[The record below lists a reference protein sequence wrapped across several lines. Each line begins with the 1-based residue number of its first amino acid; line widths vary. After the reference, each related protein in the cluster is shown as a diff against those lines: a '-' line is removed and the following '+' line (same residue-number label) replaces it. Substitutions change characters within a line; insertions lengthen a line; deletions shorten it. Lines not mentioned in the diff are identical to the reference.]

1 MIHQY
6 NNKFLFISKAKWTVF
21 VQSVDYIRIEKAKE
35 ATMNVKDRQI
45 ILHYLKNMINSEY
58 EPEDM
63 DFFIRKIS
71 QYSPDLFGFSLR
83 DILNCG
89 NKSVSDDDKTDFVM
103 NLLDGRL
110 WRNDLLSE
118 EALYNR
124 ISKIFNARKADYK
137 IDITKSDFDKNFT
150 MICDTFDL
158 PDNCRRLLQFLVC
171 MKNNMILRRLLGCY
185 NDDIDRDY
193 IFNENNSDFIAV
205 VCKTPAQE
213 IREAF
218 AQNSP
223 LFESGILKNRYGDN
237 EFNKNFLSLLSMN
250 FHSCKEV
257 RDVLVGS
264 PLTTTLKRENFDY
277 IADDFD
283 KVSEILTNGIKNKG
297 INILLYGNPG
307 TGKTEIAKTICNRA
321 GLSLYTTSE
330 KQQDKDCR
338 LSNLAQMQTVLKNEE
353 NSVILFDEAED
364 VFSLFPFS
372 RHSPSKLYINRV
384 LENNKRPVIWI
395 TNNLEDMDRAYVRR
409 FSVALEVS
417 NPDERAKINAW
428 KRIFEKYELE
438 ISDEDIKGLINKYR
452 VPISMIETAVK
463 NAKIVNNI
471 NFVDYTLEHLTMAMT
486 GKVKRKKKS
495 NGVKFNTKLLNTDID
510 LEKLANQIN
519 NKKLNNFSLCLY
531 GAPGTG
537 KTAFCEHL
545 ADLLG
550 LNIIKKRA
558 SDINSKWVGETEQNI
573 AKAFQE
579 AHAQKAMLVF
589 DEADSF
595 LMDRTYAGHSW
606 EVSSVN
612 EMLTQ
617 MESAEYPF
625 VCTTNL
631 MDNIDKAALR
641 RFSFKVK
648 YDFLKPDQVI
658 TAFKDFFKQD
668 VSKEEIVDLVNLAP
682 GDFVVVKNQADLLDI
697 TDKSELLSRLRQE
710 QQVKNCREHKVKIG
724 FHF

>member
-1 MIHQY
+1 M
-6 NNKFLFISKAKWTVF
+6 A
-21 VQSVDYIRIEKAKE
+21 R
-35 ATMNVKDRQI
+35 
-45 ILHYLKNMINSEY
+45 SEY
-58 EPEDM
+58 EPEDT
-63 DFFIRKIS
+63 DFFIRRLSK
-71 QYSPDLFGFSLR
+71 YSLDLFGFYLQ
-83 DILNCG
+83 DVLNSSE
-89 NKSVSDDDKTDFVM
+89 KLASDDNKRDFIM
-103 NLLDGRL
+103 NLLDGKL
-110 WRNDLLSE
+110 WRNVLLPE
-118 EALYNR
+118 DNLHQR
-124 ISKIFNARKADYK
+124 VSKIFNARKDDYK
-137 IDITKSDFDKNFT
+137 VDITSPDFDKNFT

-158 PDNCRRLLQFLVC
+158 PDNCRQLLQFLVC
-171 MKNNMILRRLLGCY
+171 MKNNMMLRRLLGCY

-193 IFNENNSDFIAV
+193 FSNENNSDFIAT
-205 VCKTPAQE
+205 VCNTPTQK

-218 AQNSP
+218 AQNGP
-223 LFESGILKNRYGDN
+223 LFESGILKNRYGGN
-237 EFNKNFLSLLSMN
+237 EFNKTFLDLLTMD
-250 FHSCKEV
+250 FKSCKEV

-264 PLTTTLKRENFDY
+264 PLSTTLKRENFDY
-277 IADDFD
+277 MLDDFD
-283 KVSEILTNGIKNKG
+283 KVSEILTNGINTNSTG
-297 INILLYGNPG
+297 INILLYGLPG
-307 TGKTEIAKTICNRA
+307 TGKTEIAKTICNSA
-321 GLSLYTTSE
+321 GLNLYTTSE
-330 KQQDKDCR
+330 KQQDKDAR
-338 LSNLAQMQTVLKNEE
+338 LSNLAQLQTVLKNEE
-353 NSVILFDEAED
+353 KSVILFDEAED
-364 VFSLFPFS
+364 VFSLYPFS
-372 RHSPSKLYINRV
+372 RHSPSKLYINRI

-395 TNNLEDMDRAYVRR
+395 TNNLEDMDKAYVRR

-428 KRIFEKYELE
+428 KRVFQKYDME
-438 ISDEDIKGLINKYR
+438 ISDEDIKTLVNKYQ

-537 KTAFCEHL
+537 KTVFCEYL
-545 ADLLG
+545 ADMLG

-595 LMDRTYAGHSW
+595 LMDRTHAGHSW

-682 GDFVVVKNQADLLDI
+682 GDFAVVKNQADLLDI
-697 TDKSELLSRLRQE
+697 TDKTELLSRLHQE

>member
-1 MIHQY
+1 M
-6 NNKFLFISKAKWTVF
+6 V
-21 VQSVDYIRIEKAKE
+21 
-35 ATMNVKDRQI
+35 
-45 ILHYLKNMINSEY
+45 NSEY

-63 DFFIRKIS
+63 DFFIRKLS
-71 QYSPDLFGFSLR
+71 KYSLDLFGFCLTE
-83 DILNCG
+83 ILDHST
-89 NKSVSDDDKTDFVM
+89 KPVADKEKEVFIK
-103 NLLDGRL
+103 NLLNGELCRTG
-110 WRNDLLSE
+110 LLTE
-118 EALYNR
+118 DDFYKPILLGFETR
-124 ISKIFNARKADYK
+124 MPDYK
-137 IDITKSDFDKNFT
+137 VDITSPDFDKNFT
-150 MICDTFDL
+150 MICDTFDI
-158 PDNCRRLLQFLVC
+158 PDSCRRLLQFLVC
-171 MKNNMILRRLLGCY
+171 IKKNMMLRRLLGCY

-193 IFNENNSDFIAV
+193 FLNGNNSDFIAT
-205 VCKTPAQE
+205 VCNTPTQK

-218 AQNSP
+218 AQNGP
-223 LFESGILKNRYGDN
+223 LFESGILQNRFVDN
-237 EFNKNFLSLLSMN
+237 EFNKNFLGLLTMD
-250 FHSCKEV
+250 FKSCKEV

-264 PLTTTLKRENFDY
+264 PLSTTLKRENFDY
-277 IADDFD
+277 MLDDFD
-283 KVSEILTNGIKNKG
+283 KVSEILTNGINTNSKG
-297 INILLYGNPG
+297 INILLYGLPG
-307 TGKTEIAKTICNRA
+307 TGKTEIAKTICNRV
-321 GLSLYTTSE
+321 GLNLYTTSE
-330 KQQDKDCR
+330 KQQNKDAR

-353 NSVILFDEAED
+353 KSVILFDEAED
-364 VFSLFPFS
+364 VFSLYPFS
-372 RHSPSKLYINRV
+372 RHSPSKLYINRI

-395 TNNLEDMDRAYVRR
+395 TNNLEDMDKAYVRR

-428 KRIFEKYELE
+428 KRVFQKYDME
-438 ISDEDIKGLINKYR
+438 ISDEDIKTLVNKYQ

-519 NKKLNNFSLCLY
+519 SKKLHNFSLCLY

-537 KTAFCEHL
+537 KTAFCEYL
-545 ADLLG
+545 ADMLG

-595 LMDRTYAGHSW
+595 LMDRTHAGHSW

-682 GDFVVVKNQADLLDI
+682 GDFAVVKNQADLLDI

-710 QQVKNCREHKVKIG
+710 QQVKNCREHKAKIG

>member
-1 MIHQY
+1 M
-6 NNKFLFISKAKWTVF
+6 V
-21 VQSVDYIRIEKAKE
+21 
-35 ATMNVKDRQI
+35 
-45 ILHYLKNMINSEY
+45 NSES

-63 DFFIRKIS
+63 DYFIKKLS
-71 QYSPDLFGFSLR
+71 QYSSDLFGFCLR
-83 DILNCG
+83 DVLNSSE
-89 NKSVSDDDKTDFVM
+89 KLASDDNKAVFVM
-103 NLLDGRL
+103 NLLDGKL
-110 WRNDLLSE
+110 WRNVLSSE
-118 EALYNR
+118 DNLHQR
-124 ISKIFNARKADYK
+124 VSKIFDARKDDYK
-137 IDITKSDFDKNFT
+137 VDITKPDFDKNFT

-171 MKNNMILRRLLGCY
+171 VKNNIMLRRLLWCY
-185 NDDIDRDY
+185 NDDIDRDS
-193 IFNENNSDFIAV
+193 FLNENNSDFIAT
-205 VCKTPAQE
+205 VCKMSEQE

-218 AQNSP
+218 AQNGP

-237 EFNKNFLSLLSMN
+237 EFNKTFLGLLTMN

-283 KVSEILTNGIKNKG
+283 KVSDILTNGINTNSKG
-297 INILLYGNPG
+297 INILLYGLPG

-321 GLSLYTTSE
+321 GLNLYTTSE
-330 KQQDKDCR
+330 KQQEKDGR

-353 NSVILFDEAED
+353 RSVILFDEAED
-364 VFSLFPFS
+364 VFSLYPFS

-409 FSVALEVS
+409 FSVALEVA

-438 ISDEDIKGLINKYR
+438 ISDEYIKGLINKYQ

-495 NGVKFNTKLLNTDID
+495 NGVEFDTKLLNTDID

-545 ADLLG
+545 AKLLG
-550 LNIIKKRA
+550 INIIKKRA
-558 SDINSKWVGETEQNI
+558 SDISSKWVGETEQNI
-573 AKAFQE
+573 AKSFQE

-595 LMDRTYAGHSW
+595 LMDRTHAGHSW

-617 MESAEYPF
+617 MEAAEYPF

-658 TAFKDFFKQD
+658 TAFKDFFNQD
-668 VSKEEIVDLVNLAP
+668 VSKEEVVDLVNLAP
-682 GDFVVVKNQADLLDI
+682 GDFAVVKNQADLLDI

>member
-1 MIHQY
+1 
-6 NNKFLFISKAKWTVF
+6 
-21 VQSVDYIRIEKAKE
+21 
-35 ATMNVKDRQI
+35 MNIKDRQI
-45 ILHYLKNMINSEY
+45 ILCYLRNMVNSEY

-71 QYSPDLFGFSLR
+71 QYSSDLFGFCLR
-83 DILNCG
+83 DVLNG
-89 NKSVSDDDKTDFVM
+89 NDRLISDDDKAVFVT
-103 NLLDGRL
+103 NLLDGKL
-110 WRNDLLSE
+110 WRNVLSPE
-118 EALYNR
+118 DSLHQHV
-124 ISKIFNARKADYK
+124 SKIFDTRKGDYK
-137 IDITKSDFDKNFT
+137 VDITKPDFDKNFT

-171 MKNNMILRRLLGCY
+171 MKNNMMLRRLLGCY

-193 IFNENNSDFIAV
+193 FLNENNSDFIAT
-205 VCKTPAQE
+205 VCKMPAQE

-218 AQNSP
+218 AQNGP
-223 LFESGILKNRYGDN
+223 LFETGILKNRYGDN
-237 EFNKNFLSLLSMN
+237 EFNKTFLGLLTMN
-250 FHSCKEV
+250 FKSCKEV

-264 PLTTTLKRENFDY
+264 PLSTTLKRENFDY
-277 IADDFD
+277 MLDDFD
-283 KVSEILTNGIKNKG
+283 KVSEILTNGINTNSKG
-297 INILLYGNPG
+297 INILLYGLPG

-321 GLSLYTTSE
+321 RLNLYTTSE
-330 KQQDKDCR
+330 KQEEKDGR

-353 NSVILFDEAED
+353 RSVILFDEAED
-364 VFSLFPFS
+364 VFSLYPFS
-372 RHSPSKLYINRV
+372 RHSPSKLYINRI
-384 LENNKRPVIWI
+384 LENNKRPTIWI
-395 TNNLEDMDRAYVRR
+395 TNNLEDMDKAYVRR
-409 FSVALEVS
+409 FSIALEIS

-438 ISDEDIKGLINKYR
+438 ISDENIKGLVNKYQ

-550 LNIIKKRA
+550 LSIIKKRA

-595 LMDRTYAGHSW
+595 LMDRTHAGHSW

-617 MESAEYPF
+617 METAEYPF

-668 VSKEEIVDLVNLAP
+668 VSKDEIVDLVNLAP

-710 QQVKNCREHKVKIG
+710 QQVKNFREHKVKIG
-724 FHF
+724 FRF

>member
-1 MIHQY
+1 M
-6 NNKFLFISKAKWTVF
+6 SKVL
-21 VQSVDYIRIEKAKE
+21 IILGLKE
-35 ATMNVKDRQI
+35 QKRQHMNIKDRQI
-45 ILHYLKNMINSEY
+45 ILRYLRNMVNSES

-63 DFFIRKIS
+63 DYFIKKLS
-71 QYSPDLFGFSLR
+71 QYSSDLFGFCLR
-83 DILNCG
+83 DVLNSSE
-89 NKSVSDDDKTDFVM
+89 KLASDDNKAVFVM
-103 NLLDGRL
+103 NLLDGKL
-110 WRNDLLSE
+110 WRNVLSSE
-118 EALYNR
+118 DNLHQR
-124 ISKIFNARKADYK
+124 VSKIFDARKDDYK
-137 IDITKSDFDKNFT
+137 VDITKPDFDKNFT

-171 MKNNMILRRLLGCY
+171 VKNNIMLRRLLWCY
-185 NDDIDRDY
+185 NDDIDRDS
-193 IFNENNSDFIAV
+193 FLNENNSDFIAT
-205 VCKTPAQE
+205 VCKMSEQE

-218 AQNSP
+218 AQNGP

-237 EFNKNFLSLLSMN
+237 EFNKTFLGLLTMN

-283 KVSEILTNGIKNKG
+283 KVSDILINGINTNSKG
-297 INILLYGNPG
+297 INILLYGLPG
-307 TGKTEIAKTICNRA
+307 TGKTEIAKTICNRV
-321 GLSLYTTSE
+321 GLNLYTTSE
-330 KQQDKDCR
+330 KQQDKDGR
-338 LSNLAQMQTVLKNEE
+338 LSNMAQMQTVLKNEE
-353 NSVILFDEAED
+353 KSVILFDEAED

-395 TNNLEDMDRAYVRR
+395 TNNLEDMDKAYVRR

-438 ISDEDIKGLINKYR
+438 IADEDIKTLVNKYQ

-471 NFVDYTLEHLTMAMT
+471 DFVGYTLDHLTQAMT
-486 GKVKRKKKS
+486 GKPARNKKP
-495 NGVKFNTKLLNTDID
+495 NGVKFDAKLLNTDID
-510 LEKLANQIN
+510 LEKLANQIS
-519 NKKLNNFSLCLY
+519 NKKLTNFSLCLY

-545 ADLLG
+545 AKLLG
-550 LNIIKKRA
+550 INIIKKRA

-595 LMDRTYAGHSW
+595 LMDRTRAGHSW
-606 EVSSVN
+606 EISGVN

-617 MESAEYPF
+617 MEAAEYPF

-631 MDNIDKAALR
+631 MDAVDKAALR

-648 YDFLKPDQVI
+648 YDFLTQEQVI
-658 TAFKDFFKQD
+658 KAFKTFFKQT
-668 VSKEEIVDLVNLAP
+668 VSKDEVMNLVNLAP
-682 GDFVVVKNQADLLDI
+682 GDFVVVKKQADLLDI
-697 TDKSELLSRLRQE
+697 TDKSELLSRLHQE
-710 QQVKNCREHKVKIG
+710 QQVKNCREHKTKIG

>member
-1 MIHQY
+1 
-6 NNKFLFISKAKWTVF
+6 
-21 VQSVDYIRIEKAKE
+21 
-35 ATMNVKDRQI
+35 MNIKDRQI
-45 ILHYLKNMINSEY
+45 ILRYLRNMVNSEY

-63 DFFIRKIS
+63 DLFIHRVS
-71 QYSPDLFGFSLR
+71 QYSSDLFGFCLR
-83 DILNCG
+83 DVLNG
-89 NKSVSDDDKTDFVM
+89 NDRLASDDNKAVFVT
-103 NLLDGRL
+103 NLLDGKL
-110 WRNDLLSE
+110 WRNVLSPE
-118 EALYNR
+118 DSLHQHV
-124 ISKIFNARKADYK
+124 SKIFDARKDDYK
-137 IDITKSDFDKNFT
+137 VDITKPDFDKNST

-171 MKNNMILRRLLGCY
+171 MKNNMMLRRLLGCY

-193 IFNENNSDFIAV
+193 FLNENNSDFIAT
-205 VCKTPAQE
+205 VCRMPAQE

-218 AQNSP
+218 AQNGP

-237 EFNKNFLSLLSMN
+237 EFNKTFLGLLTMN
-250 FHSCKEV
+250 FKSCKEV

-264 PLTTTLKRENFDY
+264 PLSTTLKRENFDY
-277 IADDFD
+277 MLDDFD
-283 KVSEILTNGIKNKG
+283 KVSEILTNGINTNSKG
-297 INILLYGNPG
+297 INILLYGLPG

-321 GLSLYTTSE
+321 GLNLYTTSE
-330 KQQDKDCR
+330 KQEEKDGR

-353 NSVILFDEAED
+353 KSVILFDEAED
-364 VFSLFPFS
+364 VFSLYPFS
-372 RHSPSKLYINRV
+372 RHSPSKLYINRI

-395 TNNLEDMDRAYVRR
+395 TNNLEDMDKAYVRR

-438 ISDEDIKGLINKYR
+438 ISDEYIKGLINKYQ

-595 LMDRTYAGHSW
+595 LMDRTHAGHSW

-668 VSKEEIVDLVNLAP
+668 VTRDEIVDLVNLAP

-724 FHF
+724 FYF

>member
-1 MIHQY
+1 
-6 NNKFLFISKAKWTVF
+6 
-21 VQSVDYIRIEKAKE
+21 
-35 ATMNVKDRQI
+35 MNVKDRQM

-63 DFFIRKIS
+63 HFFIVKIS

-89 NKSVSDDDKTDFVM
+89 DKSISEDDKTDFVV

-118 EALYNR
+118 DALYNR

-158 PDNCRRLLQFLVC
+158 PNNCRRLLQFLIC
-171 MKNNMILRRLLGCY
+171 MKNNVMLRRLLGCY

-193 IFNENNSDFIAV
+193 IFNENNSDFIAT
-205 VCKTPAQE
+205 VCKMPAQE

-218 AQNSP
+218 AQNGP

-237 EFNKNFLSLLSMN
+237 EFNKTFLGLLTMN
-250 FHSCKEV
+250 FKSCKEV

-264 PLTTTLKRENFDY
+264 PLSTTLKRENFDY
-277 IADDFD
+277 MLDDFD
-283 KVSEILTNGIKNKG
+283 KVSEILTNGINTNSKG
-297 INILLYGNPG
+297 INILLYGLPG

-330 KQQDKDCR
+330 KQEEKDGR

-395 TNNLEDMDRAYVRR
+395 TNNLEDMDKAYVRR

-417 NPDERAKINAW
+417 NPDEHAKINAW
-428 KRIFEKYELE
+428 KRVFQKYDME
-438 ISDEDIKGLINKYR
+438 ISYEDIKTLVNKYQ

-595 LMDRTYAGHSW
+595 LMDRTHAGHSW

-682 GDFVVVKNQADLLDI
+682 GDFAVVKNQADLLDI
-697 TDKSELLSRLRQE
+697 TDKSELLSRLHQE
-710 QQVKNCREHKVKIG
+710 QQVKNCREHKTKIG

>member
-1 MIHQY
+1 MISNICLKVK
-6 NNKFLFISKAKWTVF
+6 NNGPILSKRLIILNVN
-21 VQSVDYIRIEKAKE
+21 QAKE
-35 ATMNVKDRQI
+35 AIMNIKDRQI
-45 ILHYLKNMINSEY
+45 ILCYLRNMVNSEY

-71 QYSPDLFGFSLR
+71 QYSSDLFGFCLR
-83 DILNCG
+83 DVLNG
-89 NKSVSDDDKTDFVM
+89 NDRLISDDDKAVFVT
-103 NLLDGRL
+103 NLLDGKL
-110 WRNDLLSE
+110 WRNVLSPE
-118 EALYNR
+118 DSLHQHV
-124 ISKIFNARKADYK
+124 SKIFDTRKGDYK
-137 IDITKSDFDKNFT
+137 VDITKPDFDKNFT

-171 MKNNMILRRLLGCY
+171 MKNNMMLRRLLGCY

-193 IFNENNSDFIAV
+193 FLNENNSDFIAT
-205 VCKTPAQE
+205 VCKMPAQE

-218 AQNSP
+218 AQNGP
-223 LFESGILKNRYGDN
+223 LFETGILKNRYGDN
-237 EFNKNFLSLLSMN
+237 EFNKTFLGLLTMN
-250 FHSCKEV
+250 FKSCKEV

-264 PLTTTLKRENFDY
+264 PLSTTLKRENFDY
-277 IADDFD
+277 MLDDFD
-283 KVSEILTNGIKNKG
+283 KVSEILTNGINTNSKG
-297 INILLYGNPG
+297 INILLYGLPG

-321 GLSLYTTSE
+321 RLNLYTTSE
-330 KQQDKDCR
+330 KQEEKDGR

-353 NSVILFDEAED
+353 RSVILFDEAED
-364 VFSLFPFS
+364 VFSLYPFS
-372 RHSPSKLYINRV
+372 RHSPSKLYINRI
-384 LENNKRPVIWI
+384 LENNKRPTIWI
-395 TNNLEDMDRAYVRR
+395 TNNLEDMDKAYVRR
-409 FSVALEVS
+409 FSIALEIS

-438 ISDEDIKGLINKYR
+438 ISDENIKGLVNKYQ

-550 LNIIKKRA
+550 LSIIKKRA

-595 LMDRTYAGHSW
+595 LMDRTHAGHSW

-617 MESAEYPF
+617 METAEYPF

-668 VSKEEIVDLVNLAP
+668 VSKDEIVDLVNLAP

-710 QQVKNCREHKVKIG
+710 QQVKNFREHKVKIG
-724 FHF
+724 FRF

>member
-1 MIHQY
+1 MH
-6 NNKFLFISKAKWTVF
+6 
-21 VQSVDYIRIEKAKE
+21 
-35 ATMNVKDRQI
+35 
-45 ILHYLKNMINSEY
+45 
-58 EPEDM
+58 
-63 DFFIRKIS
+63 FFIVKIS

-89 NKSVSDDDKTDFVM
+89 DKSISEDDKTDFVV

-118 EALYNR
+118 DALYNR

-158 PDNCRRLLQFLVC
+158 PNNCRRLLQFLIC
-171 MKNNMILRRLLGCY
+171 MKNNVMLRRLLGCY

-193 IFNENNSDFIAV
+193 IFNENNSDFIAT
-205 VCKTPAQE
+205 VCKMPAQE

-218 AQNSP
+218 AQNGP

-237 EFNKNFLSLLSMN
+237 EFNKTFLGLLTMN
-250 FHSCKEV
+250 FKSCKEV

-330 KQQDKDCR
+330 KQEEKDGR

-384 LENNKRPVIWI
+384 LENN
-395 TNNLEDMDRAYVRR
+395 NLEDMDKAYVRR

-417 NPDERAKINAW
+417 NPDEHAKINAW
-428 KRIFEKYELE
+428 KRVFQKYDME
-438 ISDEDIKGLINKYR
+438 ISYEDIKTLVNKYQ

-595 LMDRTYAGHSW
+595 LMDRTHAGHSW

-682 GDFVVVKNQADLLDI
+682 GDFAVVKNQADLLDI
-697 TDKSELLSRLRQE
+697 TDKSELLSRLHQE
-710 QQVKNCREHKVKIG
+710 QQVKNCREHKTKIG

>member
-1 MIHQY
+1 
-6 NNKFLFISKAKWTVF
+6 
-21 VQSVDYIRIEKAKE
+21 
-35 ATMNVKDRQI
+35 MNIKDRQI
-45 ILHYLKNMINSEY
+45 ILRYLRNMVNSES

-63 DFFIRKIS
+63 DYFIKKLS
-71 QYSPDLFGFSLR
+71 QYSSDLFGFCLR
-83 DILNCG
+83 DVLNSSE
-89 NKSVSDDDKTDFVM
+89 KLASDDNKAVFVM
-103 NLLDGRL
+103 NLLDGKL
-110 WRNDLLSE
+110 WRNVLSSE
-118 EALYNR
+118 DNLHQR
-124 ISKIFNARKADYK
+124 VSKIFDARKDDYK
-137 IDITKSDFDKNFT
+137 VDITKPDFDKNFT

-171 MKNNMILRRLLGCY
+171 VKNNIMLRRLLWCY
-185 NDDIDRDY
+185 NDDIDRDS
-193 IFNENNSDFIAV
+193 FLNENNSDFIAT
-205 VCKTPAQE
+205 VCKMSEQE

-218 AQNSP
+218 AQNGP

-237 EFNKNFLSLLSMN
+237 EFNKTFLGLLTMN

-283 KVSEILTNGIKNKG
+283 KVSDILINGINTNSKG
-297 INILLYGNPG
+297 INILLYGLPG
-307 TGKTEIAKTICNRA
+307 TGKTEIAKTICNRV
-321 GLSLYTTSE
+321 GLNLYTTSE
-330 KQQDKDCR
+330 KQQDKDGR
-338 LSNLAQMQTVLKNEE
+338 LSNMAQMQTVLKNEE
-353 NSVILFDEAED
+353 KSVILFDEAED

-395 TNNLEDMDRAYVRR
+395 TNNLEDMDKAYVRR

-438 ISDEDIKGLINKYR
+438 IADEDIKTLVNKYQ

-471 NFVDYTLEHLTMAMT
+471 DFVGYTLDHLTQAMT
-486 GKVKRKKKS
+486 GKPARNKKP
-495 NGVKFNTKLLNTDID
+495 NGVKFDAKLLNTDID
-510 LEKLANQIN
+510 LEKLANQIS
-519 NKKLNNFSLCLY
+519 NKKLTNFSLCLY

-545 ADLLG
+545 AKLLG
-550 LNIIKKRA
+550 INIIKKRA

-595 LMDRTYAGHSW
+595 LMDRTRAGHSW
-606 EVSSVN
+606 EISGVN

-617 MESAEYPF
+617 MEAAEYPF

-631 MDNIDKAALR
+631 MDAVDKAALR

-648 YDFLKPDQVI
+648 YDFLTQEQVI
-658 TAFKDFFKQD
+658 KAFKTFFKQT
-668 VSKEEIVDLVNLAP
+668 VSKDEVMNLVNLAP
-682 GDFVVVKNQADLLDI
+682 GDFVVVKKQADLLDI
-697 TDKSELLSRLRQE
+697 TDKSELLSRLHQE
-710 QQVKNCREHKVKIG
+710 QQVKNCREHKTKIG

>member
-1 MIHQY
+1 
-6 NNKFLFISKAKWTVF
+6 
-21 VQSVDYIRIEKAKE
+21 
-35 ATMNVKDRQI
+35 MNIKDRQI
-45 ILHYLKNMINSEY
+45 ILCYLRNIVNSEY

-63 DFFIRKIS
+63 DFFIHKIS
-71 QYSPDLFGFSLR
+71 QYSSDLFGFCLR
-83 DILNCG
+83 DVLNG
-89 NKSVSDDDKTDFVM
+89 NDKLAPEDDKINFIRYLLNGKLWHNSLLADDD
-103 NLLDGRL
+103 
-110 WRNDLLSE
+110 
-118 EALYNR
+118 LYQR
-124 ISKIFNARKADYK
+124 ISKIFDARTDDYK
-137 IDITKSDFDKNFT
+137 VDITKPGFDKNFT
-150 MICDTFDL
+150 MVCDTFDL

-171 MKNNMILRRLLGCY
+171 MKNNLILRRLLGCY

-193 IFNENNSDFIAV
+193 FLNENNSDFIST
-205 VCKTPAQE
+205 VCKMPEQE

-218 AQNSP
+218 AQKGP

-237 EFNKNFLSLLSMN
+237 EFNKTFLGLLNMS
-250 FHSCKEV
+250 FQSCKEV

-264 PLTTTLKRENFDY
+264 PLSTTLKRENFDY

-283 KVSEILTNGIKNKG
+283 KVSEILTNGINSNSKG
-297 INILLYGNPG
+297 INILLYGLPG

-321 GLSLYTTSE
+321 GLNLYTTSE
-330 KQQDKDCR
+330 KQQEKDGR

-353 NSVILFDEAED
+353 KSVVLFDEAED
-364 VFSLFPFS
+364 VFSLDPFS
-372 RHSPSKLYINRV
+372 RYSPSKLYINRI
-384 LENNKRPVIWI
+384 LENNKRPMIWI
-395 TNNLEDMDRAYVRR
+395 TNNLEDMDKAYVRR
-409 FSVALEVS
+409 FSVVLEVS
-417 NPDERAKINAW
+417 NPDERAKIDMW
-428 KRIFEKYELE
+428 KRVFQKYELE
-438 ISDEDIKGLINKYR
+438 ISDDDIKGLINKYQ

-471 NFVDYTLEHLTMAMT
+471 DFVGYTLDCLTRAMT
-486 GKVKRKKKS
+486 GKPARSKKS

-510 LEKLANQIN
+510 LEKLANQIK
-519 NKKLNNFSLCLY
+519 NKNLKNFSVCLY

-537 KTAFCEHL
+537 KTAFCEYL

-550 LNIIKKRA
+550 MKIIKKRA
-558 SDINSKWVGETEQNI
+558 SDINSKWVGETEKNI

-579 AHAQKAMLVF
+579 AHAQKAVLVF
-589 DEADSF
+589 DEVDSF
-595 LMDRTYAGHSW
+595 LTDRSQAGHSW

-625 VCTTNL
+625 ICTTNL

-658 TAFKDFFKQD
+658 TAFQDFFKQD
-668 VSKEEIVDLVNLAP
+668 VSKDEIIDLVNLAP

-710 QQVKNCREHKVKIG
+710 QQIKNCHEHKVKIG

>member
-1 MIHQY
+1 
-6 NNKFLFISKAKWTVF
+6 
-21 VQSVDYIRIEKAKE
+21 
-35 ATMNVKDRQI
+35 MNIKDRQI
-45 ILHYLKNMINSEY
+45 ILRYLRNMANSEY

-63 DFFIRKIS
+63 DLFIHRVS
-71 QYSPDLFGFSLR
+71 QYSSDLFGFCLR
-83 DILNCG
+83 DVLNG
-89 NKSVSDDDKTDFVM
+89 NDKLTSDDDKAVFIT
-103 NLLDGRL
+103 NLLDGKL
-110 WRNDLLSE
+110 WRNVLSPE
-118 EALYNR
+118 DSLR
-124 ISKIFNARKADYK
+124 QHVSKIFDARKDDYK
-137 IDITKSDFDKNFT
+137 VDITAPDFDKNFT

-171 MKNNMILRRLLGCY
+171 MKNNMMLRRLLGCY

-193 IFNENNSDFIAV
+193 FLNENNSDFIAT
-205 VCKTPAQE
+205 VCKMPAQE

-218 AQNSP
+218 AQNGP

-237 EFNKNFLSLLSMN
+237 EFNKTFLGLLTMN
-250 FHSCKEV
+250 FKSCKEV

-264 PLTTTLKRENFDY
+264 PLSTTLKRENFDY
-277 IADDFD
+277 MLDDFD
-283 KVSEILTNGIKNKG
+283 KVSEILTNGINTNSKG
-297 INILLYGNPG
+297 INILLYGLPG

-321 GLSLYTTSE
+321 GLNLYTTSE
-330 KQQDKDCR
+330 KQEEKDGR

-353 NSVILFDEAED
+353 KSVILFDEAED
-364 VFSLFPFS
+364 VFSLYPFS
-372 RHSPSKLYINRV
+372 RHSPSKLYINRI

-395 TNNLEDMDRAYVRR
+395 TNNLEDMDKAYVRR

-428 KRIFEKYELE
+428 KRIFEKYELA
-438 ISDEDIKGLINKYR
+438 ISDEDIKGLINKYQ

-558 SDINSKWVGETEQNI
+558 SDINSKYVGETEQNI

-595 LMDRTYAGHSW
+595 LMDRTHAGHSW

-668 VSKEEIVDLVNLAP
+668 VTRDEIVDLVNLAP